1 MALEARV
8 RDAYRLPSVTAFGG
22 REYVKVAWRPVPDEQ
37 AGSAGAHSFL
47 EVREVGGGTVSQEPS
62 PVADVVDAP
71 PTPPPSEERDAPSKA
86 APTRRG
92 KS

>member
-22 REYVKVAWRPVPDEQ
+22 WEYVKGAWRPVPDEQ

-47 EVREVGGGTVSQEPS
+47 EVREVGGE
-62 PVADVVDAP
+62 DVVEAEPRATPPASPPAP
-71 PTPPPSEERDAPSKA
+71 PQGAPA
-86 APTRRG
+86 RRG
-92 KS
+92 KPS